1 MKTAFKNSFYK
12 SVLKIKN
19 PAIRLDIAET
29 IAKVE
34 AVNDPKEIPQLRK
47 LHGSGKY
54 YRIKLG
60 EYRIGLKLV
69 KDTMFFVVID
79 HRKDIY
85 KHFP

>member
-69 KDTMFFVVID
+69 KDTMFFVVIA

-85 KHFP
+85 KRFP